1 MTASW
6 LVSLILLGGGSM
18 APMRA
23 ACAGNVGSAG
33 AASCGPQIILYVS
46 LPLGSRGSS
55 SLPRYGLRIGEFR
68 KRPTTPQLVPIAP
81 TPREL
86 IDLQIEGHSDV
97 RIAFGRRLVWNVT
110 RQAFGPQ
117 YTQAVLTIV
126 VPIKG
131 IRLSDAVSQHPW
143 DPGTSGMSALAGNPI
158 PRRPVDGES
167 LAILNVAISSHWTPT
182 DGWAA
187 HTQLRPTIQ
196 FGNIQAALAPQSAE
210 TR

>member
-1 MTASW
+1 M
-6 LVSLILLGGGSM
+6 
-18 APMRA
+18 
-23 ACAGNVGSAG
+23 
-33 AASCGPQIILYVS
+33 LYVS

-68 KRPTTPQLVPIAP
+68 KRPTTAQLIAIAP

-86 IDLQIEGHSDV
+86 IDLQIEAHSDV

-117 YTQAVLTIV
+117 ASQAVLTIG

-131 IRLSDAVSQHPW
+131 MKLSDAVAQHPW
-143 DPGTSGMSALAGNPI
+143 DPVTSGMSALAGNAI
-158 PRRPVDGES
+158 PKRQVDGVS
-167 LAILNVAISSHWTPT
+167 LAILNLAIPLHRTPT
-182 DGWAA
+182 DGRAA
-187 HTQLRPTIQ
+187 HAQLRPAIQ
-196 FGNIQAALAPQSAE
+196 FGNVQAVLAPHSAE